1 MASRLTP
8 SAASGVTGAFIE
20 LSDFFTERPFLAEY
34 CPPPR
39 FSEGSQ
45 SRQQRLKFST
55 SATASAPGRLLNAYN
70 QFPFRT

>member
-8 SAASGVTGAFIE
+8 SAASGVTGAFID
-20 LSDFFTERPFLAEY
+20 LSDCLTERPFLAEY

-45 SRQQRLKFST
+45 SRQQTLKFST
-55 SATASAPGRLLNAYN
+55 SATASEATASDPIRSLHVHH
-70 QFPFRT
+70 